1 MRSVSDSCT
10 EIIIEGI
17 AIKTT
22 LKVDCG
28 SAHHIANYC
37 TTYPGTWSS
46 QTRDKMVQ
54 PLLHTSSLS
63 FRSRRSVARGCF
75 SAAVQV
81 GPALSRALPLRQ
93 Q

>member
-10 EIIIEGI
+10 EIISEGV

-28 SAHHIANYC
+28 SAHHIVNYC

-46 QTRDKMVQ
+46 QTQDKMVQ

-63 FRSRRSVARGCF
+63 FRSRRSVVHGCF
-75 SAAVQV
+75 SAAAQV
-81 GPALSRALPLRQ
+81 GPALSPALPWRRQ
-93 Q
+93 